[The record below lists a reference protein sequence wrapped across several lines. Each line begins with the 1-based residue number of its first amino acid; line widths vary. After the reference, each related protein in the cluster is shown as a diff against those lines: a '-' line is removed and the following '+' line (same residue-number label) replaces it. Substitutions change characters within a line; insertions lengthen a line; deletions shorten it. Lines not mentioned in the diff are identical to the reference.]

1 MTTLVCPA
9 LLTVGKPDGLIGL
22 CGAAL
27 ATNDNVLLDAR
38 GLRFADPFGMALLGS
53 TFFMLQERGQTVRIA
68 GLSDAV
74 SGYLQRM
81 DVFTD
86 VELIDCAPAR
96 GIRRDRRDALVELT
110 RIDKSTDIDSIANQ
124 LADALV
130 GRMPDIDP
138 AEPYD
143 EMTCTNTAERLTSL
157 LSYTLTELLNNALSH
172 ARRQRHDNARVWV
185 ASQYYRKDH
194 RIQLA
199 VVDNGCGML
208 ATLREHVAL
217 AGYARKTDHAA
228 ILAALHPR
236 VSCNRDLGVFND
248 TVNQGVGLTTTA
260 RIAARAA
267 GRLVVVSGAGIHD
280 PLGRSGRLATGV
292 RWPGVAIA
300 LECRRE
306 ALKEVRLQACLP
318 PVEDAPPLH
327 LRFEE

>member
-1 MTTLVCPA
+1 MTTLACPA
-9 LLTVGKPDGLIGL
+9 LLTVDKPDGLIGL

-27 ATNDNVLLDAR
+27 LANDDVLLDAR
-38 GLRFADPFGMALLGS
+38 ALRFADPFGMALLGA
-53 TFFMLQERGQTVRIA
+53 TFYMLQERGQTVQ
-68 GLSDAV
+68 V
-74 SGYLQRM
+74 SGLTDTVSSYLQRM
-81 DVFTD
+81 DVFAD
-86 VELIDCAPAR
+86 VELVDCAPAH
-96 GIRRDRRDALVELT
+96 GIRHDRRDALVELT

-138 AEPYD
+138 GEPYD
-143 EMTCTNTAERLTSL
+143 EMTGHNTADRLTIP
-157 LSYTLTELLNNALSH
+157 LSYALTELLNNALSH

-199 VVDNGCGML
+199 VVDNGCGIL
-208 ATLREHVAL
+208 ETLRHHSAL
-217 AGYARKTDHAA
+217 AEYKRKTDHAA

-236 VSCNRDLGVFND
+236 VSCNRDLGVFKD
-248 TVNQGVGLTTTA
+248 SVNQGVGLTTTA

-267 GRLVVVSGAGIHD
+267 GRLVVVSGSGFHD
-280 PLGRSGRLATGV
+280 PLGRSGRLSPGV

-306 ALKEVRLQACLP
+306 VLKEVRFQELLP

-327 LRFEE
+327 LRFED

>member
-9 LLTVGKPDGLIGL
+9 LLTVNQADSLIGL

-27 ATNDNVLLDAR
+27 AADDDVLLDAR
-38 GLRFADPFGMALLGS
+38 GLRFADPFGMALLGA
-53 TFFMLQERGQTVRIA
+53 TFYMLQARGQTVRVS
-68 GLSDAV
+68 GLADAV
-74 SGYLQRM
+74 SSYLQRM
-81 DVFTD
+81 DVFAD
-86 VELIDCAPAR
+86 VQLVDCAPAH

-138 AEPYD
+138 SEPYD
-143 EMTCTNTAERLTSL
+143 DITGMNTADRLTIP
-157 LSYTLTELLNNALSH
+157 LSYALTELLNNALSH
-172 ARRQRHDNARVWV
+172 ARRQHHDDARVWV

-236 VSCNRDLGVFND
+236 VSCNRDLGVFKD
-248 TVNQGVGLTTTA
+248 SVNQGVGLTTTA

-280 PLGRSGRLATGV
+280 PLGRSGRMAPGV
-292 RWPGVAIA
+292 RWSGVAIA

-306 ALKEVRLQACLP
+306 ALKEVRFQELLP
-318 PVEDAPPLH
+318 PVEDAPPLN
-327 LRFEE
+327 LRFED